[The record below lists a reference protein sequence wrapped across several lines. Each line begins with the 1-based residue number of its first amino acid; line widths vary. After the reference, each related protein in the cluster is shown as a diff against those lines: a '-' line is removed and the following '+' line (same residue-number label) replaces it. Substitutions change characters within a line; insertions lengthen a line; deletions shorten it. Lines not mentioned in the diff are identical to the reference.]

1 MTVPPQ
7 TDPLAADHL
16 ETLIARRGAQ
26 ALEELAAMR
35 ASDPPTTGGRVLSYV
50 YDSGIAG
57 LDELAIRAAA
67 LAHGVN
73 GLDPTVFGSVA
84 QIHGGIVRRVRE
96 ILGGDAGDKTGDN
109 DNANHKNKNK
119 NDDDEVFGLVTSGGT
134 ESCMLACLA
143 AREVAG
149 RAPGSGGTIVAPVT
163 AHAAFRKAAHVLGM
177 RFVGVEVDPATGRV
191 AAEDL
196 LDAVDADTCLVVV
209 SAPSYPTGVI
219 DPVAQV
225 AAGLEARHD
234 SRIGLHVDACLG
246 GLVLP
251 FWPGPVGGQ
260 PTGDPTADRADVEP
274 APAWD
279 LRIARVTSISADL
292 HKYGFAPKGTS
303 VLLSRGRARHR
314 ASWFATV
321 DWPGYPVVNPTLAG
335 SKPLE
340 PAAAAW
346 AVLAALGD
354 DGQRELVARTAR
366 ATARLTE
373 GLSAIEGLRVID
385 SDPGPLIAVVSDEAA
400 PSGRRIHPHLWADAC
415 GRRGISVQAQPA
427 YRQERGALLS
437 SSHLTL
443 TPVTEGLVDEIL
455 RVALDAADEV
465 RGLPAPLPPPE
476 FTEVLDALDRGDLS
490 PADLLAL
497 PEDDVHAMV
506 AGVLAG
512 PSGESDSDGSAG
524 DASSGMAP
532 LLAAIER
539 LPGNVGAR
547 LVRAYLAA
555 VLE

>member
-1 MTVPPQ
+1 MTFDSPEN
-7 TDPLAADHL
+7 DPLEKVVA
-16 ETLIARRGAQ
+16 ERGAE
-26 ALEELAAMR
+26 ALEKLTAMR

-84 QIHGGIVRRVRE
+84 EIHGGIVRRVRE
-96 ILGGDAGDKTGDN
+96 ILGGNAGDKTD
-109 DNANHKNKNK
+109 
-119 NDDDEVFGLVTSGGT
+119 DDDEVFGLVTSGGT

-143 AREVAG
+143 AREVSG

-177 RFVGVEVDPATGRV
+177 RFVGVEVDPASGRV

-219 DPVAQV
+219 DPVAEV

-234 SRIGLHVDACLG
+234 PRIGLHVDACLG

-251 FWPGPVGGQ
+251 FWPAPAGGQ
-260 PTGDPTADRADVEP
+260 PTGDPTDVEPTAGPADVVP

-321 DWPGYPVVNPTLAG
+321 DWPGYPVVNPTLSG

-346 AVLAALGD
+346 AVLEALGD

-366 ATARLTE
+366 ATVGLTE
-373 GLSAIEGLRVID
+373 GLSAIEGLRVVD
-385 SDPGPLIAVVSDEAA
+385 SDPGPLIAVVADDTA
-400 PSGRRIHPHLWADAC
+400 PDGRRIHPHLWADAC

-427 YRQERGALLS
+427 YRQERGALSS

-443 TPVTEGLVDEIL
+443 TPVTEGLVEEIL
-455 RVALDAADEV
+455 RVAHDAADEV
-465 RGLPAPLPPPE
+465 RGLPDPAPPAA
-476 FTEVLDALDRGDLS
+476 FADVLDALDRGDLS
-490 PADLLAL
+490 SADLLAL

>member
-1 MTVPPQ
+1 MTFDSVETEPLETPPAGA
-7 TDPLAADHL
+7 DPLEAL
-16 ETLIARRGAQ
+16 VARRGAQ

-50 YDSGIAG
+50 YDSGIPG
-57 LDELAIRAAA
+57 LDALALRAAA

-84 QIHGGIVRRVRE
+84 EIHGGIVRRVRAV
-96 ILGGDAGDKTGDN
+96 LGGDD
-109 DNANHKNKNK
+109 
-119 NDDDEVFGLVTSGGT
+119 DDDEVFGLVTSGGT

-143 AREVAG
+143 AREIAG

-196 LDAVDADTCLVVV
+196 LDAVDDATCLVVV

-234 SRIGLHVDACLG
+234 PRIGLHVDACLG

-251 FWPGPVGGQ
+251 FWPGGVGS
-260 PTGDPTADRADVEP
+260 V
-274 APAWD
+274 WD
-279 LRIARVTSISADL
+279 LRVHRVTSISTDL

-335 SKPLE
+335 SRPLE

-346 AVLAALGD
+346 AVVEALGD
-354 DGQRELVARTAR
+354 EGQRELVARTAR
-366 ATARLTE
+366 ATSRLVE

-385 SDPGPLIAVVSDEAA
+385 SDPGPLIAVVADETA
-400 PSGRRIHPHLWADAC
+400 PDGRRIHPHLWADAC

-427 YRQERGALLS
+427 YRQERGALSS

-465 RGLPAPLPPPE
+465 RGLPDPAPPAA
-476 FTEVLDALDRGDLS
+476 FADVLDALDRGDLS

-497 PEDDVHAMV
+497 PEDDVHAIV

-512 PSGESDSDGSAG
+512 PSGESDYDGSAG